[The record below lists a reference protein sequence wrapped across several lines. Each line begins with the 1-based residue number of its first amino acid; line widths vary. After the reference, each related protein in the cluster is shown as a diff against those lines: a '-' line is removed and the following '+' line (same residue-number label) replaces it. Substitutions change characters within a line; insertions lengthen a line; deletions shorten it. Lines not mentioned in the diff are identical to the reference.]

1 MFITQKRLPRRAV
14 LKGIGASVALPFL
27 EAMVPAGR
35 AFAREAAAGS
45 RKVRFVAME
54 MVHGAAGSTNFGMK
68 KNLWSPADVGSSFDL
83 GPSSLAALEPYR
95 NYLTIV
101 SNTDVRNAE
110 AFIPPEIGGDHFRS
124 AAVFLTQSHP
134 HQTQGSDLRAG
145 TSIDQIIAQKYG
157 QDTAIPSMQ
166 LCIESVDQAGG
177 CFYGYSCAYTDSI
190 SWIGSG
196 SPSVPDQPLPMIR
209 DPRAV
214 FDQLF
219 GVGATPEARAARR
232 KRDRSILDYVTDS
245 VSQLKGTLGPQDRAR
260 LNDYLEDVREI
271 ERRIQKVE
279 ALNSSGETR
288 ELPAAPIGVP
298 DAYDEHVRLMFDL
311 QAVAFAADI
320 TRVFAFK
327 LSRDVSNRVY
337 KDAGVTTGF
346 HIASHH
352 NDRDDRILEFSKIN
366 KYHVSLLPYFF
377 EKLKNTPDGEGSLLD
392 NSLIMY
398 GSPMG
403 NPNVHN
409 HKRCP
414 LFFMGH
420 AAGRIKGQLHLKAND
435 GTPMANAMLSALH
448 AMGVDAEAFGD
459 STGTFDLNAVASS

>member
-1 MFITQKRLPRRAV
+1 MFITQKRIHRRTL
-14 LKGIGASVALPFL
+14 LKGLGATVALPFL
-27 EAMVPAGR
+27 DAMVPAAR
-35 AFAREAAAGS
+35 AASRAAATGE
-45 RKVRFVAME
+45 RPVRIVAME
-54 MVHGAAGSTNFGMK
+54 MVHGAAGSTTFGAK
-68 KNLWSPADVGSSFDL
+68 KNLWAPADTGSAFDL
-83 GPSSLAALEPYR
+83 SPSSLVSLEPYR
-95 NYLTIV
+95 KYLTIV

-110 AFIPPEIGGDHFRS
+110 AFNPPEIGGDHFRS
-124 AAVFLTQSHP
+124 AAVFLTQAHP
-134 HQTQGSDLRAG
+134 HQTQGSDLHAG
-145 TSIDQIIAQKYG
+145 TSFDQIIAKKFG

-166 LCIESVDQAGG
+166 LCIESVDQSGG

-196 SPSVPDQPLPMIR
+196 SPTVPDQPLPMIR

-219 GVGATPEARAARR
+219 GVGATPEARAMRR
-232 KRDRSILDYVTDS
+232 KRDKSILDWVTDS
-245 VSQLKGTLGPQDRAR
+245 VGQLKSSLGPADRAR
-260 LNDYLEDVREI
+260 LNDYLDDVREI

-279 ALNSSGETR
+279 ALNSSGESR

-327 LSRDVSNRVY
+327 LSRDVSNRVF

-352 NDRDDRILEFSKIN
+352 NDRDDRILEFAKIN

-377 EKLKNTPDGEGSLLD
+377 EKLKNTPDGEGTLLD
-392 NSLIMY
+392 NSLVMY

-420 AAGRIKGQLHLKAND
+420 AAGKLKGELHVKAPD
-435 GTPMANAMLSALH
+435 GTPMANAMLSA
-448 AMGVDAEAFGD
+448 MQTIGIDINTFGD
-459 STGTFDLNAVASS
+459 SSGTVDLNAVQTS

>member
-1 MFITQKRLPRRAV
+1 MYIAKKHIPRRAL
-14 LKGIGASVALPFL
+14 LKGIGATVALPFL
-27 EAMVPAGR
+27 DAMIPAGT
-35 AFAREAAAGS
+35 AWAREASGAK
-45 RKVRFVAME
+45 RVRLVAME
-54 MVHGAAGSTNFGMK
+54 MVHGAAGSTNFGAK
-68 KNLWSPADVGSSFDL
+68 RNLWSPADVGSAFDL
-83 GPSSLAALEPYR
+83 SPTSLVSLEPYR
-95 NYLTIV
+95 KHLTIV

-134 HQTQGSDLRAG
+134 HQTQGSDIHAG
-145 TSIDQIIAQKYG
+145 TSLDQIYAQKFG
-157 QDTAIPSMQ
+157 QETAIPSMQ
-166 LCIESVDQAGG
+166 LCIENVDQAGG

-190 SWIGSG
+190 SWA
-196 SPSVPDQPLPMIR
+196 SPTEPLPMIR

-219 GVGATPEARAARR
+219 GVGATPEARARRRR
-232 KRDRSILDYVTDS
+232 KDRSILDWVSDS
-245 VSQLKGTLGPQDRAR
+245 VSQLKTTLGPADRAR
-260 LNDYLEDVREI
+260 LSDYLEDIREI

-279 ALNSSGETR
+279 ALNASGDTR

-298 DAYDEHVRLMFDL
+298 DSYEEHVKLMFDL

-327 LSRDVSNRVY
+327 LSRDVSNRVF

-352 NDRDDRILEFSKIN
+352 NDRDDRILEFAKIN
-366 KYHVSLLPYFF
+366 KWHVSLLPYLL
-377 EKLKNTPDGEGSLLD
+377 EKLKNTPDGDGTLLD
-392 NSLIMY
+392 NSLIVY

-414 LFFMGH
+414 LFFAGH
-420 AAGRIKGQLHLKAND
+420 AGGKLKGELHVKAPD
-435 GTPMANAMLSALH
+435 GTPMANAMLASLQLV
-448 AMGVDAEAFGD
+448 GIENDSFGD
-459 STGTFDLNAVASS
+459 STGALDLNSAPQADSRV